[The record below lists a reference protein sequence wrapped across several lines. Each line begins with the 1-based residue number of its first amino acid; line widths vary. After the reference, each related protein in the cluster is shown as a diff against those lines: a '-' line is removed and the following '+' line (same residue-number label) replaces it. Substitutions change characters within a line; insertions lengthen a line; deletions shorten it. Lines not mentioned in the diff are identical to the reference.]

1 MYSYMY
7 NLCICWRIFYFLLDL
22 LNMVLYRYFS
32 NGPFIP
38 NPAVMDVTAGI
49 IQKYMDPVQV
59 CVDIIGQLLRQ
70 ITAKAATKVQCVTAH
85 IPSKY
90 SASPLSCHQST
101 VRHHSHMYSKVQYV
115 TTLLP
120 QRTMRHRSRATKVQC
135 ATAFIPQSTVRHHC
149 HTLKYSAP
157 PLSCHLLLT
166 WLSVEMTVLHCSQ
179 LAAYPRLHH
188 AVQHVIEE
196 RIACQENVTKVG
208 VGNYTLLL
216 RVQVIQNAR
225 FFPFDLKQTVFF

>member
-85 IPSKY
+85 TPSKY
-90 SASPLSCHQST
+90 SASPLSYVFQSTIRHHSPTTKNNASPLSCHQST
-101 VRHHSHMYSKVQYV
+101 VRHRFHTPKYGASPLSY
-115 TTLLP
+115 P
-120 QRTMRHRSRATKVQC
+120 KVQC
-135 ATAFIPQSTVRHHC
+135 ATALMPPAAHLVVGRNDSVALFTVGRLPEAAPRRATRH
-149 HTLKYSAP
+149 
-157 PLSCHLLLT
+157 
-166 WLSVEMTVLHCSQ
+166 
-179 LAAYPRLHH
+179 
-188 AVQHVIEE
+188 
-196 RIACQENVTKVG
+196 
-208 VGNYTLLL
+208 
-216 RVQVIQNAR
+216 
-225 FFPFDLKQTVFF
+225 